1 MSNTTKKTKL
11 EAHAYCAFFPNIPAG
26 EFRGLKESIKTSGL
40 LNPIVTYQGEIL
52 DGAHR
57 YRACWKR
64 PKQLKRRTESSKSS
78 GMLEWS
84 FLPIKLEAAGQ
95 AISHLHQTL
104 VDMAEYLETL

>member
-1 MSNTTKKTKL
+1 MSNTNKDKL
-11 EAHAYCAFFPNIPAG
+11 EAHAYCAFFPKMPG
-26 EFRGLKESIKTSGL
+26 DEFKGLKESIKSNGL

-64 PKQLKRRTESSKSS
+64 PKELKRRTESSKSS

-104 VDMAEYLETL
+104 VDTAEYLETL